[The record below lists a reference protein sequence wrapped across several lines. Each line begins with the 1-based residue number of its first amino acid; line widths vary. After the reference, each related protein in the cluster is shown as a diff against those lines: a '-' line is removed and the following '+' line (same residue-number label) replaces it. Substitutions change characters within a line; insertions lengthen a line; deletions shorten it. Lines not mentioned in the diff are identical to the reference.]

1 MLVIELPFPFRF
13 QAVGSH
19 FLLLLSP
26 SLHHLHHLHDVP
38 AALRLSHLLD
48 MHRVVYM
55 LRFDYLTVK

>member
-1 MLVIELPFPFRF
+1 MLVIELLLSFRF

-19 FLLLLSP
+19 FLLLLRP
-26 SLHHLHHLHDVP
+26 SLDHLHQIHDVP

-55 LRFDYLTVK
+55 LRFYYLTVK